1 MGKNIIE
8 LTLKLTLNKLEE
20 IPDGYK
26 QNLLQEEI
34 EKINSILE
42 SENTF
47 SREEDEE
54 FKKRI
59 GSKCKTKAL

>member
-26 QNLLQEEI
+26 QNLLQEEV
-34 EKINSILE
+34 EKINSFLE

-47 SREEDEE
+47 SQEEDEE

-59 GSKCKTKAL
+59 ESKCITKAL